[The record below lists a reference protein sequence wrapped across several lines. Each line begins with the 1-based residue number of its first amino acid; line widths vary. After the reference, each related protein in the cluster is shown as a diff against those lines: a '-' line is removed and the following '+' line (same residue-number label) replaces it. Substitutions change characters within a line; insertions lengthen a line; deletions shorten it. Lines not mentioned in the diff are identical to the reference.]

1 MKNRSEL
8 REIIMKVLY
17 QVFILKESGIDFKID
32 DLIKEQLEIENDFVT
47 DAINTIVLKKDEI
60 YEFANRY
67 LDSWPMDRLN
77 KVDQAILALGIYE
90 LKYTETPPV
99 VAINEA
105 VELSKKYSDE
115 LYDTNKIKFIRIGD
129 LHDVF
134 IVNSNSQYLNKKL
147 SKSDLRDITIYTLK
161 KFSSAYRNL
170 VKALEYKTDDEI
182 NISNVDFPGIMELL
196 KFRDIIAVVTKEYV
210 EDKLANNELNE
221 LDVGFSLAPAEYG
234 IYYNVNNKFK
244 ELNNLIEILKDNC
257 KICILHNT

>member
-1 MKNRSEL
+1 MKNRNEL

-115 LYDTNKIKFIRIGD
+115 KVTKMINAVL
-129 LHDVF
+129 
-134 IVNSNSQYLNKKL
+134 
-147 SKSDLRDITIYTLK
+147 
-161 KFSSAYRNL
+161 
-170 VKALEYKTDDEI
+170 DEI
-182 NISNVDFPGIMELL
+182 YHESE
-196 KFRDIIAVVTKEYV
+196 
-210 EDKLANNELNE
+210 
-221 LDVGFSLAPAEYG
+221 
-234 IYYNVNNKFK
+234 
-244 ELNNLIEILKDNC
+244 
-257 KICILHNT
+257 